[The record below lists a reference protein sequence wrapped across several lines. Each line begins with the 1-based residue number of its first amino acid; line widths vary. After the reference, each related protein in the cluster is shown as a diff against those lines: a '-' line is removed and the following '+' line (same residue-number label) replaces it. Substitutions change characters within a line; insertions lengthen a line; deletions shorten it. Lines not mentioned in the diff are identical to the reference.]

1 MSLAMPNVWQGIM
14 VPVGH
19 LIPFHVPYALQA
31 HTALLGLQHAPP
43 ALKGRAA
50 AAGLHL

>member
-1 MSLAMPNVWQGIM
+1 MPNVWQGIM
-14 VPVGH
+14 ESVGP
-19 LIPFHVPYALQA
+19 LLPLYVPYALQA
-31 HTALLGLQHAPP
+31 HTALMGLHHAPP